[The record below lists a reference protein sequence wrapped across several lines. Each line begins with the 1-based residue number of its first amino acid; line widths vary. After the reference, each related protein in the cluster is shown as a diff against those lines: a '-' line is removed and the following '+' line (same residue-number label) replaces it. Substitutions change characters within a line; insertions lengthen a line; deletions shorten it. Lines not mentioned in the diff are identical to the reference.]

1 MAHAMLADAA
11 VLLLGFWG
19 WLVAV
24 QRAISAE
31 LALLL
36 RTFAETQDWAM
47 LAGYL
52 PLAIAFGA
60 AHALTPGH
68 SKTVLALFVAGSG
81 ANIARGIGT
90 ATILSATHIAISVLV
105 VVLALPVVSLAFG
118 EVGRARI
125 LEDVSRGLL
134 GIVGLWLLVA
144 AMRGQSVREHHEGAA
159 FGVVAGLIPCPL
171 TLFVMTLASARG
183 VPEAGLAFAAMMLIG
198 VAAVLTSVAALAVAA
213 RAAFG
218 QLVARSAPALVSLSR
233 VVLGSTGAVLVL
245 IALQQLFGR

>member
-1 MAHAMLADAA
+1 MLADAA
-11 VLLLGFWG
+11 GLLLGIWG

-24 QRAISAE
+24 QRKISAE

-36 RTFAETQDWAM
+36 RSFAETQDWTM

-52 PLAIAFGA
+52 PLGIAFGA

-81 ANIARGIGT
+81 SDMSRGIGT
-90 ATILSATHIAISVLV
+90 AVVLSATHIAVSVLV

-118 EVGRARI
+118 EVGRARV

-134 GIVGLWLLVA
+134 GVVGLWLVFA
-144 AMRGQSVREHHEGAA
+144 ATRGQSARQHHEGAA
-159 FGVVAGLIPCPL
+159 FGFVAGLIPCPL
-171 TLFVMTLASARG
+171 TLFVMTFASARG
-183 VPEAGLAFAAMMLIG
+183 VPEAGLAFAAAMLLG
-198 VAAVLTSVAALAVAA
+198 VAAVLAGVAGLAVAA

-218 QLVARSAPALVSLSR
+218 QLVARSAATLVLFSRAALAL
-233 VVLGSTGAVLVL
+233 TGTVLVL

>member
-1 MAHAMLADAA
+1 MLADAA
-11 VLLLGFWG
+11 GLLLGLWR

-24 QRAISAE
+24 QREISGE

-36 RTFAETQDWAM
+36 RTFADTQDWAV
-47 LAGYL
+47 LAAYL
-52 PLAIAFGA
+52 PLGIAFGA

-81 ANIARGIGT
+81 SDMPRAIGS
-90 ATILSATHIAISVLV
+90 AIVLAATHIAVSIIV

-118 EVGRARI
+118 EVGRARV

-134 GIVGLWLLVA
+134 GIVGLWLLFA
-144 AMRGQSVREHHEGAA
+144 ATRGQSARKHHEGAA

-171 TLFVMTLASARG
+171 TLFVMTFASARG

-198 VAAVLTSVAALAVAA
+198 VAAVLTGVAAAAVAA
-213 RAAFG
+213 RVGFG
-218 QLVARSAPALVSLSR
+218 QLIAASAATLASFSRLVLAL
-233 VVLGSTGAVLVL
+233 TGAVLVL
-245 IALQQLFGR
+245 IALQQIFGR